1 MELLNLF
8 RQADDVEKFTAGQ
21 TIFSV
26 GNVGSIMYVVLKGEV
41 EVSLNNAPIETIAPG
56 ELFGELS
63 LVDQSPRSATATAKT
78 DCVLVPISE
87 RRFLFLVQ
95 ETPYFAL
102 HVMSIMAKRLR
113 RRTQEAVAAKQ

>member
-1 MELLNLF
+1 
-8 RQADDVEKFTAGQ
+8 
-21 TIFSV
+21 
-26 GNVGSIMYVVLKGEV
+26 MYVVLKGEV

-78 DCVLVPISE
+78 DCVLVPIGE